1 MILFLLDYEYIF
13 YYVIIS
19 IILVIIIIKVATRLG
34 AATADEEKRSAYE
47 SGFHPF
53 SNARVKF
60 DVAFVLIALLFLV
73 FDIEIIFL
81 IPWVITYEQSGFLSY
96 CSILFFII
104 ILFLGFII
112 EWFRGALDFDR
123 DSF

>member
-1 MILFLLDYEYIF
+1 MILFLVEYEYIL
-13 YYVIIS
+13 YYLIIS
-19 IILVIIIIKVATRLG
+19 VILVIIIIKVATFLG
-34 AATADEEKRSAYE
+34 STTADEEKRSAYE
-47 SGFHPF
+47 CGFHPF

-96 CSILFFII
+96 CSVLFFII
-104 ILFLGFII
+104 ILFLGFIV

-123 DSF
+123 DLL